1 MDHEV
6 AERLKEMSEQ
16 SREHYASKAEMA
28 VEFGKVQVALAH
40 LRTEIIE
47 NSRTTEG
54 SIAKLDNRVEKLEV
68 KIAQLEAR
76 LIKWFVGT
84 AIAITGLTF
93 TIARYVA

>member
-6 AERLKEMSEQ
+6 AERLREMNEHF
-16 SREHYASKAEMA
+16 REHYASKAEMA
-28 VEFGKVQVALAH
+28 IEFGKVHVALAN
-40 LRTEIIE
+40 LRTEIVE
-47 NSRTTEG
+47 NSRATEG
-54 SIAKLDNRVEKLEV
+54 SIAKLDNRVEKLEA
-68 KIAQLEAR
+68 KLAELEAR